1 MSEVTLIQILDA
13 RERRVRRQQAL
24 LETHH
29 CTLISFTMNI
39 AGPVKTGPAIERA
52 FSFGLARLHARLP
65 ADAILAEECL
75 HENTGCE
82 ALLAVRLPADN
93 VKSISMQIEEETPLG
108 RLFDMDVIAPDG
120 AKVDRPA
127 QRGCIVC
134 GAPGRGCA
142 ARRAHSVPEL
152 QAATQGIIGNHF
164 RESDADRIAAL
175 AVRSLIDEVHTTPKP
190 GLVDE
195 RNNGSHRDMTLS
207 TFEASARA
215 LEGYFRNCLHIGQD
229 TAALTPKKV
238 FPALRAA
245 GLIAEEAMYR
255 ATGGVNTHKGAIFTM
270 GILCG
275 VIGRLWSPGCPTAPV
290 SDLLNECS
298 RIYSPFE
305 KTDFTRADSATAG
318 QRLYLAHGLRGI
330 RGEVADGL
338 PAVSRIGLP
347 IFERALAQGHSQNDA
362 GLIALLHLIANVA
375 DTNLFHR
382 GGTEGAAYAAD
393 YAKRLLALENPLA
406 HMSEMDDAFIAR
418 NLSPGGCAD
427 LLAVV
432 YFLHSLNTHFSKPFA
447 PK

>member
-1 MSEVTLIQILDA
+1 
-13 RERRVRRQQAL
+13 
-24 LETHH
+24 
-29 CTLISFTMNI
+29 MNI
-39 AGPVKTGPAIERA
+39 AGPVKTGPAIERTFA
-52 FSFGLARLHARLP
+52 FGLARLHDRLP

-75 HENTGCE
+75 YENTGCE
-82 ALLAVRLPADN
+82 ALLAVRLPADDA
-93 VKSISMQIEEETPLG
+93 KSLCMQTEEEAPIG
-108 RLFDMDVIAPDG
+108 RLFDMDVISSDG
-120 AKVDRPA
+120 AKLDRPA

-134 GAPGRGCA
+134 GTSGRSCA
-142 ARRAHSVPEL
+142 ARRTHSVPEL
-152 QAATQGIIGNHF
+152 QAATQRIISNHF
-164 RESDADRIAAL
+164 MESDVDRIAAL
-175 AVRSLIDEVHTTPKP
+175 AVQSLIDEVHTTPKP

-229 TAALTPKKV
+229 TTALAPEKI

-245 GLIAEEAMYR
+245 GLIAEETMYS

-275 VIGRLWSPGCPTAPV
+275 AIGRLWTPDRPAAPV
-290 SDLLNECS
+290 PDLLRECS
-298 RIYSPFE
+298 SIYASYE
-305 KTDFTRADSATAG
+305 KPDFSHSDCATAG
-318 QRLYLAHGLRGI
+318 QRLFLAHGLRGI
-330 RGEVADGL
+330 RGEMADGL
-338 PAVSRIGLP
+338 PAVSGIGLP
-347 IFERALAQGHSQNDA
+347 VFERTLAQGHSQNDA

-382 GGTEGAAYAAD
+382 GGTGGAAYAAAC
-393 YAKRLLALENPLA
+393 AKRLLTLKDPLA
-406 HMSEMDDAFIAR
+406 HLDETDDDFIAR

-432 YFLHSLNTHFSKPFA
+432 YFLHSLKIHFGQPFA